1 MRKTSHSTM
10 VDNIDSNTNVQT
22 NFSLDIVAENA
33 LLLSWRSEIST
44 AQHNE
49 IIALQTVIEQQLGE
63 LIIETIASYHCLM
76 VYFNHQVITSA
87 DIIEQIKQLA
97 QYHQQNNKLTDYIP
111 AADCIEIPVYY
122 DTEQKWDLAEVA
134 HQCNM
139 SNDEVIKQHSSTI
152 YRGFALGFTPGFCYL
167 ASLPNILHLPRKASP
182 RTQVPKGAVAIAE
195 QQTAVYPNQ
204 SPGGWHIIGQT
215 PLPMYSTKNGQFNA
229 KINVGQN
236 VKFYAISKA
245 EFIVMQ
251 QGLSV

>member
-1 MRKTSHSTM
+1 M
-10 VDNIDSNTNVQT
+10 
-22 NFSLDIVAENA
+22 
-33 LLLSWRSEIST
+33 
-44 AQHNE
+44 
-49 IIALQTVIEQQLGE
+49 
-63 LIIETIASYHCLM
+63 
-76 VYFNHQVITSA
+76 
-87 DIIEQIKQLA
+87 
-97 QYHQQNNKLTDYIP
+97 
-111 AADCIEIPVYY
+111 
-122 DTEQKWDLAEVA
+122 
-134 HQCNM
+134 
-139 SNDEVIKQHSSTI
+139 
-152 YRGFALGFTPGFCYL
+152 GFTPGFCYL